1 MRLADRLKRLEG
13 PKSAERHRQ
22 KQIEVDAAE
31 FDHHVARR
39 SAQMSNADRAEAKWG
54 WIVARQMLRH
64 YPGSAAMF
72 AGMLPEDLRL

>member
-1 MRLADRLKRLEG
+1 MRLVERMQRLEG
-13 PKSAERHRQ
+13 SKSAERHRQ
-22 KQIEVDAAE
+22 KQIEADAIE
-31 FDHHVARR
+31 FDHLVARR
-39 SAQMSNADRAEAKWG
+39 FAQMSKADRAEAKWG